1 MLVLLI
7 MFILFI
13 EKYEMAPD
21 CYTGKISCGA
31 ELNNVDVIQISKKL
45 YSVKSFSWITNLLT
59 SRSETEGLILV
70 VEG

>member
-7 MFILFI
+7 MFIVFI

-45 YSVKSFSWITNLLT
+45 YSVKSFSWITNL
-59 SRSETEGLILV
+59 
-70 VEG
+70 